1 MARRKTGM
9 VAEEDEPLL
18 DISSLID
25 VCFLLLIY
33 FIVTSTI
40 QPREQDLP
48 MTMPSSQ
55 PSDERPDIEPM
66 LISVSPSGAV
76 LVNKVQVDGGT
87 TGRERVYSNLKST
100 LDEYSAMA
108 KSSESKPIIQV
119 FVNGDCPQQVVIDVL
134 NCIRGAKIKT
144 VTFTDTE

>member
-9 VAEEDEPLL
+9 VAEEDEPML

-55 PSDERPDIEPM
+55 PSDEVPDIEPM

-76 LVNKVQVDGGT
+76 SVNKAQVDGGT
-87 TGRERVYSNLKST
+87 SGRERVYPNLKST
-100 LDEYSAMA
+100 LAEYSAMA
-108 KSSESKPIIQV
+108 KSSEAKPIIQV

-134 NCIRGAKIKT
+134 NCIRGADIQT